1 MTLPHRRLI
10 VRPLGLQP
18 YETTWRAMQTF
29 TVARDAHTP
38 DELWLLEHPPVFTQ
52 GLNGRPEHVF
62 ALGDIP
68 LVRTDRGGQVTYHGP
83 GQRVAYTLL
92 DLQRLRLG
100 IKDLVTSLEDA
111 VIATLAHFDIPGARR
126 AGAPGVYVGRDKI
139 ASLGLRV
146 KRGCS
151 YHGLSLNVGMNL
163 EPFGR
168 IRPCGLTDTGVIDM
182 CNLRAGITLQAV
194 DGVLISQIVHA
205 LGYTEHS
212 ENPSYP

>member
-1 MTLPHRRLI
+1 
-10 VRPLGLQP
+10 
-18 YETTWRAMQTF
+18 MQSF
-29 TVARDAHTP
+29 TVARDADTP
-38 DELWLLEHPPVFTQ
+38 DELWLVEHPPVFTQ

-68 LVRTDRGGQVTYHGP
+68 LIRTDRGGQVTYHGP

-100 IKDLVTSLEDA
+100 VKELVAILEGA
-111 VIATLAHFDIPGARR
+111 IIATLAHFDIPGSRR
-126 AGAPGVYVGRDKI
+126 TNAPGVYVGRDKI

-151 YHGLSLNVGMNL
+151 YHGLSLNVNMDL

-168 IRPCGLTDTGVIDM
+168 IRPCGLADTGVIAM
-182 CNLRAGITLQAV
+182 HSLGTGITLHAV
-194 DGVLISQIVHA
+194 DAVLVSQIVQA

-212 ENPSYP
+212 ENPSPP